1 MTENV
6 NKNITTQLV
15 TKLELFFSINE
26 NLILSQHLGHC
37 YQKKL
42 KKLFWEEAKRVF
54 SVLGG
59 GGIRTSREK
68 GFPIKLTA
76 LRSSKTQYY
85 CDQIL
90 SKTDQYT

>member
-59 GGIRTSREK
+59 GGDKNIK
-68 GFPIKLTA
+68 GERFSNKTYCTPKLKDPIL
-76 LRSSKTQYY
+76 L
-85 CDQIL
+85 
-90 SKTDQYT
+90 